1 VSRVNLREPSR
12 AAGRPMHMTKTSLPD
27 EPDRDAVDAFSPA
40 RIAEPGAGTS
50 PGSGTRLK

>member
-1 VSRVNLREPSR
+1 
-12 AAGRPMHMTKTSLPD
+12 MHMTKTSLPD